1 MIYNIG
7 LVWEHII
14 SSVNYSD
21 ATPGLADE
29 AQTRNF
35 GLGRTTLYQ
44 LSYCQINIIKT
55 HFFIYPTNW
64 VIYKKDRII
73 RFELIT

>member
-44 LSYCQINIIKT
+44 LSYCQIISKTVWISIPKMLEKIKLLCRS
-55 HFFIYPTNW
+55 FIG
-64 VIYKKDRII
+64 
-73 RFELIT
+73 F